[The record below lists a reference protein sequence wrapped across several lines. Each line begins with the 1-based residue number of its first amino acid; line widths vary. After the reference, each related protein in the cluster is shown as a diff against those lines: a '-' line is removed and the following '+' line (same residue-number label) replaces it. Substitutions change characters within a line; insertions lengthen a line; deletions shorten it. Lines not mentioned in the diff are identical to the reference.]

1 MFPSSHR
8 SSPLKLNIQS
18 KKKNFLTV
26 SLSVLQRFFLDAS
39 AALFES
45 AVGLFREGS
54 EGRGVKSGGGHG
66 PELCVWLMDMFEATR
81 LKMVFTAL
89 T

>member
-54 EGRGVKSGGGHG
+54 EGRGGEERWRTCTRAVCMVDGH
-66 PELCVWLMDMFEATR
+66 V
-81 LKMVFTAL
+81 
-89 T
+89 